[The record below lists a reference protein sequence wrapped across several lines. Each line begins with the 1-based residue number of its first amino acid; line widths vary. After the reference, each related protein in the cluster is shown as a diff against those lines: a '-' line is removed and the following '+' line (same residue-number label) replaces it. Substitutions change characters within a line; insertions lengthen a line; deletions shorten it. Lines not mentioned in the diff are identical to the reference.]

1 MRWFLLTISFSYVL
15 FFVLLQNISVITQIV
30 MAKIYNFKNGEIYM
44 ELVKIENNQAVVS
57 SRSIAE
63 HFEKQHKHVLESIEN
78 IKAENSALTSM
89 FYETTYKAGTGKR
102 YKMYLMNRDGF
113 TLLAMGFTGKK
124 ALDWKVKYIEAFNK
138 MEKQLAVQQ
147 QFAEFPIPKDYPSAL
162 RALADQCESNQK
174 LIAKNKELVPKA
186 EFYDAV
192 ANSESLSS
200 MADVAKILD
209 MGIGRNKLFIMLR
222 ANNILQADNI
232 PYQRYVNAG
241 YFKVVESHYM
251 ADGNSVVAKTTY
263 VKQRGIDYIRKLLNK
278 QLIVNNQ

>member
-1 MRWFLLTISFSYVL
+1 
-15 FFVLLQNISVITQIV
+15 
-30 MAKIYNFKNGEIYM
+30 M

-63 HFEKQHKHVLESIEN
+63 HFEKQHKDVLRSIKNLLAGDERK
-78 IKAENSALTSM
+78 IAPM
-89 FYETTYKAGTGKR
+89 FYESTALDSYGRKQKI
-102 YKMYLMNRDGF
+102 YLMNRDGF

-138 MEKQLAVQQ
+138 MEKQLAAQQ
-147 QFAEFPIPKDYPSAL
+147 QFSEFPIPKDYPSAL

-278 QLIVNNQ
+278 QLIVNN

>member
-1 MRWFLLTISFSYVL
+1 
-15 FFVLLQNISVITQIV
+15 
-30 MAKIYNFKNGEIYM
+30 M

-63 HFEKQHKHVLESIEN
+63 HFEKQHKDVLRSIKNLLAGDERK
-78 IKAENSALTSM
+78 IAPM
-89 FYETTYKAGTGKR
+89 FYESTALDSYGRKQKI
-102 YKMYLMNRDGF
+102 YLMNRDGF

-138 MEKQLAVQQ
+138 MEKQLAAQQ
-147 QFAEFPIPKDYPSAL
+147 QFSEFPIPKDYPSAL

-174 LIAKNKELVPKA
+174 LIAKNKKLVPKA

-222 ANNILQADNI
+222 ENNILQADNI

-278 QLIVNNQ
+278 QLIANN

>member
-1 MRWFLLTISFSYVL
+1 
-15 FFVLLQNISVITQIV
+15 
-30 MAKIYNFKNGEIYM
+30 M

-63 HFEKQHKHVLESIEN
+63 HFEKQHKNVVQSIKKL
-78 IKAENSALTSM
+78 KAENSALTSM
-89 FYETTYKAGTGKR
+89 FYETSYKAGTGKN

-113 TLLAMGFTGKK
+113 SLLVMGFTGKR
-124 ALDWKVKYIEAFNK
+124 ALEWKIKYIEAVNK
-138 MEKQLAVQQ
+138 MERQLKEKQQ
-147 QFAEFPIPKDYPSAL
+147 QQLAEFPIPKDYPSAL

-174 LIAKNKELVPKA
+174 LIAENKELIPKA

-209 MGIGRNKLFIMLR
+209 MGIGRNKLFTMLR
-222 ANNILQADNI
+222 QNNILQADNI

-278 QLIVNNQ
+278 QLIANN